1 MTIGDTLKQA
11 RINAGLTQKQL
22 GEKCGMADSAIR
34 KYESG
39 KIKPKIETL
48 KKIAAA
54 LNVSVIDLADFDTA
68 TEILA
73 DDINQISMRYGQETP
88 QYYRMVEAF
97 STLNHTGAEKA
108 AVAVED
114 LSKVPE
120 YRREDGAASG
130 DTTPDASTD
139 NNTSDN

>member
-11 RINAGLTQKQL
+11 RLNAGLTQKQL

-39 KIKPKIETL
+39 KNKPKIEPL

-73 DDINQISMRYGQETP
+73 DEINQISMRYGQEPP
-88 QYYRMVEAF
+88 QNYRTVQAL

-114 LSKVPE
+114 LAKVPE
-120 YRREDGAASG
+120 YRREDDAAIRETAQ
-130 DTTPDASTD
+130 DTYTD

>member
-11 RINAGLTQKQL
+11 RLNAGLTQKQL

-68 TEILA
+68 TEILV

-120 YRREDGAASG
+120 YRREDGAVIG
-130 DTTPDASTD
+130 QLTPDTY
-139 NNTSDN
+139 NNNPMG

>member
-11 RINAGLTQKQL
+11 RLNAGLTQKQL

-73 DDINQISMRYGQETP
+73 EDINQIRMRYGQETP

-114 LSKVPE
+114 LAKVPE
-120 YRREDGAASG
+120 YRREDGAGSG
-130 DTTPDASTD
+130 DTTSGTS
-139 NNTSDN
+139 NNNPMG

>member
-11 RINAGLTQKQL
+11 RLNAGLTQKQL

-48 KKIAAA
+48 KKIALA

-114 LSKVPE
+114 LAKVPE
-120 YRREDGAASG
+120 YRRED
-130 DTTPDASTD
+130 DAGGPL
-139 NNTSDN
+139 